1 MSCTRKIFCEC
12 IVFARGWIRMVGYA
26 RLSELSI
33 DVKQNLVDSK
43 MRLPYTDLFTKYRH
57 YRLWLGSDLLPEPN
71 WSIERRSEFVVSLF
85 SDREEDTDQLLFV
98 IEIETDLDEN
108 GYEQDGG
115 WELVY
120 GIQPFLTIAAFYD
133 YVHESYISENK
144 ETLQNRFSLTGL
156 TGDFKKYNN
165 LRYGDLS
172 DELRNK
178 LVVSHCTVFLNRAEG
193 RESRYQRRK
202 KTILQALQSHI

>member
-1 MSCTRKIFCEC
+1 
-12 IVFARGWIRMVGYA
+12 MVGYA
-26 RLSELSI
+26 KLSDLSI

-43 MRLPYTDLFTKYRH
+43 MRMRYSSLVTKYGH
-57 YRLWLGSDLLPEPN
+57 YRLWLESDLLPESN
-71 WSIERRSEFVVSLF
+71 WTIERRSEFVVSLF

-108 GYEQDGG
+108 GYEQAGG
-115 WELVY
+115 WELIY
-120 GIQPFLTIAAFYD
+120 GVQPFLTIAAFYGD
-133 YVHESYISENK
+133 VHESHISENK
-144 ETLQNRFSLTGL
+144 ETIQNGFSLTGL

-165 LRYGDLS
+165 LRYRDLS
-172 DELRNK
+172 DELRSK
-178 LVVSHCTVFLNRAEG
+178 LLASRCTVFLNRAEG